1 MVSFENLASM
11 TPAQFELLTD
21 NVKADLFMKAVRTE
35 LKNISDGGVESVKS
49 VCDELQSFAGLNQPW
64 NAVAKKKDGFL
75 AAEMDNKIRAGGNPV
90 EIGPIV
96 ENLMPFVD
104 AEIFP
109 KMNGRFETII
119 ERGKKEARKN
129 KEDRK

>member
-1 MVSFENLASM
+1 M
-11 TPAQFELLTD
+11 TPAQFELLTE
-21 NVKADLFMKAVRTE
+21 NVKADLFMRAVRTE
-35 LKNISDGGVESVKS
+35 LKNIDDGGVRGVKS
-49 VCDELQSFAGLNQPW
+49 ICDELQAFAGLNQPW

-90 EIGPIV
+90 ELGPIV

-119 ERGKKEARKN
+119 ERGKKQARKN
-129 KEDRK
+129 KEDKK